1 MVTLP
6 KFSLALAKYSAISL
20 IVLILGFILFNSWY
34 VLDEINFEEK
44 ENAEFVS
51 DFKYFVDKS
60 NQLTFTKIQHRKD
73 EFTSAKMQDIPYDLA
88 DETYWLTI
96 DIASHA
102 NEKQAL
108 VLYADNSLLDVFDV
122 YQKNYKDQYDHINL
136 VRQPKSLLNAYPHI
150 VFTLPKASTQHFLIK
165 IKTDGPPNV
174 PLMILSEA
182 DFQQRIAYAQ
192 MVYGA
197 FIGIILLMALY
208 NVVLYFAIKDKVYL
222 VYIGYLLSAFF
233 VLASLTGF
241 GYLIFSYEV
250 QTIINQYLLFNDYYL
265 VIFLLAFTLLF
276 LRYEQT
282 KGKTYQLGIIL
293 SVVLFICSIYSLSL
307 DTIAQTK
314 LFFSLQPAVYIFALL
329 AISRRIK
336 TDFSWAKFYLLSW
349 VPLLIGA
356 AIQPLVLLNYLDYSF
371 LTRNA
376 FLFAIMAEVTLMAF
390 ALAERMKRN
399 EQDRLHDIVYH
410 LASGLPRKS
419 NIDHCIAQ
427 LINNG
432 HTNFSVLIIKPDH
445 IDQIA
450 LYIDDKMN
458 TELFK
463 HLYQKLA
470 SLFNFNDAVCSLTD
484 KQEKLCFL
492 NNNSLALVVD
502 NEKSLQPL
510 TTLIQS
516 VQQIV
521 SDNFQLAQLKIPLTA
536 VVGVANFPEHGKAS
550 HLLLNH
556 TQLALTQA
564 ELNHEKWSLFQ
575 SISSDKTAYLL
586 NLAAELNAAIES
598 NQLEIY
604 HQPQIDLKTLRVCS
618 SECLLRW
625 KNTQGEFIPPTVF
638 VPLAEDMGLINR
650 LTLWVIKRSLAQ
662 QLQLSEENG
671 YNHMVSINISGKDL
685 SSKHFFSDVLDIIEH
700 SNIAAEKIIFELTE
714 SASFSDNQQAIDVI
728 NKLTELGLTISID
741 DFGTGYSS
749 MSQVSNLP
757 FQELKVDRQFVENVC
772 QDKKRKIIAKA
783 TVEMAK
789 GLGLEVVA
797 EGINS
802 QEDEDTLRQFG
813 CDIGQGFYYA
823 KPMSLNDYIDWL
835 ARLTN
840 GRIPQSIQGEFIPA
854 DK

>member
-1 MVTLP
+1 MITPP
-6 KFSLALAKYSAISL
+6 KLSLVLTKYLAVPFIL
-20 IVLILGFILFNSWY
+20 LILGFILFSSWN
-34 VLDEINFEEK
+34 VIDEINFEERSNSK
-44 ENAEFVS
+44 FISKFN
-51 DFKYFVDKS
+51 YFIDKS
-60 NQLTFTKIQHRKD
+60 NQLTLAKIQYRKD
-73 EFTSAKMQDIPYDLA
+73 EFISAKMQDIPYDLA

-96 DIASHA
+96 NIDSLS
-102 NEKQAL
+102 NKGQAL
-108 VLYADNSLLDVFDV
+108 ILYADNSLLDVFEI
-122 YQKNYKDQYDHINL
+122 YQKNYQGQYDHINL
-136 VRQPKSLLNAYPHI
+136 ANNPTSILNAYPHI
-150 VFTLPKASTQHFLIK
+150 AFTLPRASTQHFIIK
-165 IKTDGPPNV
+165 IKTEGPPNV
-174 PLMILSEA
+174 PLMVLSQE

-208 NVVLYFAIKDKVYL
+208 NIVLYFAIKDKVYL

-233 VLASLTGF
+233 VLSSLTGF
-241 GYLIFSYEV
+241 GYLIFPSEI
-250 QTIINQYLLFNDYYL
+250 QSIINQYLLFIDYYL
-265 VIFLLAFTLLF
+265 VIFLLIFTLLF

-282 KGKTYQLGIIL
+282 KGKIYHLGITL

-314 LFFSLQPAVYIFALL
+314 LFFSLQPAIYIFALL

-336 TDFSWAKFYLLSW
+336 SDFSWAKFYLLSW
-349 VPLLIGA
+349 GPLLIGA
-356 AIQPLVLLNYLDYSF
+356 AIQPLVLLNYLEYSF

-376 FLFAIMAEVTLMAF
+376 FLFAILAEITLMAF

-399 EQDRLHDIVYH
+399 EQDRLCDIAYH

-419 NIDHCIAQ
+419 NVDHCIAQ

-445 IDQIA
+445 IDQVA

-463 HLYQKLA
+463 HLYQKLS
-470 SLFNFNDAVCSLTD
+470 SLVNFNDAVCSLTD
-484 KQEKLCFL
+484 KQEKLCFI
-492 NNNSLALVVD
+492 NNNSLALVID
-502 NEKSLQPL
+502 NQKSHQPL
-510 TTLIQS
+510 TTVIQS
-516 VQQIV
+516 VQQVV
-521 SDNFQLAQLKIPLTA
+521 SDNFQLAQLKLPLTA
-536 VVGVANFPEHGKAS
+536 IIGVANFPEHGKAS

-556 TQLALTQA
+556 AQLALTQA
-564 ELNHEKWSLFQ
+564 ELNHEKWSVFQ

-586 NLAAELNAAIES
+586 NLTAELNTAIE
-598 NQLEIY
+598 NDQLEIY

-625 KNTQGEFIPPTVF
+625 KISSGESIPPTIF
-638 VPLAEDMGLINR
+638 VPLAEDMGLINQ
-650 LTLWVIKRSLAQ
+650 LTLWVIKRALSQ
-662 QLQLSEENG
+662 QLLLTDEHG

-714 SASFSDNQQAIDVI
+714 SASFSDNQQALEVI
-728 NKLTELGLTISID
+728 NNLTELGLTISID

-772 QDKKRKIIAKA
+772 QDKKRNVNAKA
-783 TVEMAK
+783 TLEMAK

-802 QEDEDTLRQFG
+802 QEDEDALRQFG
-813 CDIGQGFYYA
+813 CDIGQGYYYA
-823 KPMSLNDYIDWL
+823 KPMALDDYIDWL

-840 GRIPQSIQGEFIPA
+840 GQIPKSIQGEFIPA